1 MFNKQI
7 RTYCSLVCLSFM
19 FSFFKKKSKK
29 EVLQEEHR
37 KLLEEAFKMSSIN
50 RTKSDELV
58 AKASE
63 IERQIEEIKE

>member
-1 MFNKQI
+1 
-7 RTYCSLVCLSFM
+7 M

-50 RTKSDELV
+50 RTKSDELIV
-58 AKASE
+58 KASE
-63 IERQIEEIKE
+63 IDSQIQEIKE